1 MNTVQIVWGT
11 IIRWDWNIPMP
22 TLALKIALASCL
34 RSDLFPAAYGKILI
48 PYSADH
54 DTGKEN
60 ED

>member
-1 MNTVQIVWGT
+1 
-11 IIRWDWNIPMP
+11 MP
-22 TLALKIALASCL
+22 TLSLKIALASWFW
-34 RSDLFPAAYGKILI
+34 SDLFPAAYGKILI

>member
-48 PYSADH
+48 PYSA
-54 DTGKEN
+54 GS
-60 ED
+60 